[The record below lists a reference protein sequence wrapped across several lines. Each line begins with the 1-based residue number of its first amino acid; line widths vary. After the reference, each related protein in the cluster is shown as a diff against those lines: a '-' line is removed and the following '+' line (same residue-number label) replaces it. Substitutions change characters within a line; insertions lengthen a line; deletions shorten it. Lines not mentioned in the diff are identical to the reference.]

1 MAQATQT
8 LSRPETGRSRSVR
21 DPATLKTL
29 LATTVS
35 KWNEDPVL
43 RFGAAL
49 AYYSAFAVVPLVVI
63 TTMLAGAFVGQEA
76 AEGQMVQQIEALLG
90 EQGAGAVKGMLENW
104 RAAGSTWWGILV
116 TSIALFFAAT
126 GAFDV
131 LQDALNA
138 AWGVEPKPQAPVLK
152 KMRQRFLSL
161 MGLLGT
167 AFLVLVSLALNA
179 GLAELGLSFV
189 SALPGPDVV
198 VKVVSALVSF
208 LALTILFAMIFK
220 LLPKARI
227 AWSDV
232 WIGAFVTAV
241 LFSVGKWF
249 IVFWLGK
256 SLLITL
262 YGAEGSLVVI
272 LLWSFFTSQ
281 TLLFGAEFTAVYA
294 SRCGSR
300 ILTTHDAVATGEPA
314 RSDDRKKRSERQPTC
329 RLIFPVP
336 SRIVPTREKS
346 QARRARGGRV

>member
-1 MAQATQT
+1 
-8 LSRPETGRSRSVR
+8 VR
-21 DPATLKTL
+21 DPATLKAL

-35 KWNEDPVL
+35 KWNEDPAL

-63 TTMLAGAFVGQEA
+63 TTMLAGALVGQES
-76 AEGQMVQQIEALLG
+76 AEGRMVQQIEGLLG
-90 EQGAGAVKGMLENW
+90 EQGAAAVKGMLENW
-104 RAAGSTWWGILV
+104 RQAGSTWWGILV
-116 TSIALFFAAT
+116 TSMALFFAAT

-131 LQDALNA
+131 LQDALNQI
-138 AWGVEPKPQAPVLK
+138 WGVEPKPEPPLLR

-198 VKVVSALVSF
+198 VKIVNALVSF
-208 LALTILFAMIFK
+208 LGMTFLFAMIFK

-232 WIGAFVTAV
+232 WIGAFVTAL
-241 LFSVGKWF
+241 LFSIGKWF

-256 SLLITL
+256 SFLVVL
-262 YGAEGSLVVI
+262 YGAEGSLVII
-272 LLWSFFTSQ
+272 LLWAFFTSQ

-300 ILTTHDAVATGEPA
+300 ILPTRDAVATGEPA
-314 RSDDRKKRSERQPTC
+314 RSDDRQKRSELKAT
-329 RLIFPVP
+329 
-336 SRIVPTREKS
+336 
-346 QARRARGGRV
+346 